1 MKDFLEDSHRRKHH
15 QHGWHPIQRA
25 RRAEGMLGR
34 RHHGHDLE
42 GSGSARGDPIYM
54 AEWEILAILVSH
66 KIGINHAKA
75 TQTQLVVQ
83 TDSTAAMGAAS
94 KLASPRP
101 RVNAVAA
108 EITPMLE
115 ATRADLLVP
124 RHFRGAINVEADA
137 LSRLNEGK
145 EVPRRLTCS
154 SRSTASRQ

>member
-1 MKDFLEDSHRRKHH
+1 
-15 QHGWHPIQRA
+15 
-25 RRAEGMLGR
+25 
-34 RHHGHDLE
+34 
-42 GSGSARGDPIYM
+42 M

-66 KIGINHAKA
+66 KIGTNHAKA

-124 RHFRGAINVEADA
+124 RHFRGVINVEADA

-145 EVPRRLTCS
+145 EVPRRLTHVHREVPPVRNEDFYKAWPKEWKEVTILHS
-154 SRSTASRQ
+154 